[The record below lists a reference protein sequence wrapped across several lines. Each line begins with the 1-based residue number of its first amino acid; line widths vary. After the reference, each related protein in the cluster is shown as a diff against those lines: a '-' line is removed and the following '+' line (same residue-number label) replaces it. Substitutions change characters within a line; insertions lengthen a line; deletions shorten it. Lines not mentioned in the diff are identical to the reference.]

1 MKKPKDDVVILPTG
15 QIVDWNEWV
24 RTEPPVPQQAPL
36 PASPEYED
44 LKNFFFPQPEPP
56 APGSLAEHWRQEGR
70 CPQCGEL
77 GRIHLSTMICSV
89 HGPYL

>member
-44 LKNFFFPQPEPP
+44 LKNFFFPQP
-56 APGSLAEHWRQEGR
+56 
-70 CPQCGEL
+70 
-77 GRIHLSTMICSV
+77 
-89 HGPYL
+89 